1 MKLHAKLESV
11 TWNYP
16 HGELELRSKK
26 NKSNVISFLFLGK
39 NKVNGKIQST
49 YDQVHTVVGAGL
61 FFKDLSLKTITAP
74 LFFYLD
80 EGDHP
85 TLRY

>member
-1 MKLHAKLESV
+1 MKLHAKIESV

-26 NKSNVISFLFLGK
+26 NKSNVISFLFSGK

-61 FFKDLSLKTITAP
+61 FF
-74 LFFYLD
+74 
-80 EGDHP
+80 
-85 TLRY
+85 